1 LLRKCW
7 GVAGAGIIQQNL
19 ARTEAGAT
27 VVFNP
32 TVPGKRVYALFGF
45 VAVNDFS
52 RVLDLGNDVLI
63 LINDIAK
70 VLHEEVYRWAL
81 GDSGQCNKN
90 LGGAFLMVFRIGDF
104 TDVHDKKKRATDVVF
119 NTSATAKRSAK
130 AMKKKQT
137 KRRAA
142 AEAQDSHLTLASLPG
157 IQAFTDRALLG
168 LLKSFAGIHRDRKLQ
183 EWRKD
188 FRLGG
193 GVGAY
198 FASAIFGMDAGW
210 AVEGAVG
217 SEHKIDAT
225 YLSPH
230 VNMASRMMSASKQ
243 YGVTLL
249 MSQAVEELM
258 SRAAREKLRH
268 LDTVYVK
275 GSSVREFSLT
285 MLGTRVSS
293 SSYTSGHKYL
303 PTLMLN
309 ATARRFGM
317 SIKI

>member
-1 LLRKCW
+1 M
-7 GVAGAGIIQQNL
+7 
-19 ARTEAGAT
+19 
-27 VVFNP
+27 
-32 TVPGKRVYALFGF
+32 YALFGF